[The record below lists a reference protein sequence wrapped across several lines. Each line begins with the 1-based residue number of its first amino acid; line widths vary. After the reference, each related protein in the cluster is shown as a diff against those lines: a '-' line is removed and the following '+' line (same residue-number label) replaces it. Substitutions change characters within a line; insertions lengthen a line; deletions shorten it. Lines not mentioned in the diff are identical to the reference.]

1 MPPKSK
7 IGSITHNSAEVN
19 SKPKRGMLARFSSTK
34 KLSAD
39 KNSSSNSGKTAT
51 GNSMSNI
58 TKSSRTLNT
67 MPADIGRGNSSSKAS
82 VSSTSMAGA
91 RTLPNNS
98 FIHHRNSDKVIIPE
112 GIMEDKYELG
122 DECTQ
127 VRLGEIPGQI
137 TALTDAAS
145 CLTDGFDE
153 SVVNPHRKV
162 RVLEL

>member
-7 IGSITHNSAEVN
+7 IGSITHNSDNAN

-39 KNSSSNSGKTAT
+39 KSSSSNSGRTANN
-51 GNSMSNI
+51 NSMSNM

-67 MPADIGRGNSSSKAS
+67 MPADIGRSSKAS

-162 RVLEL
+162 SI

>member
-1 MPPKSK
+1 
-7 IGSITHNSAEVN
+7 
-19 SKPKRGMLARFSSTK
+19 MLARFSSTK

-39 KNSSSNSGKTAT
+39 KSSSSNSGKTAT
-51 GNSMSNI
+51 GNSNI

-67 MPADIGRGNSSSKAS
+67 MPADIGRGSGSSKAS
-82 VSSTSMAGA
+82 VSSTSMAGVA

-127 VRLGEIPGQI
+127 VRMGEIPGQI

-162 RVLEL
+162 SI

>member
-1 MPPKSK
+1 M
-7 IGSITHNSAEVN
+7 
-19 SKPKRGMLARFSSTK
+19 
-34 KLSAD
+34 
-39 KNSSSNSGKTAT
+39 
-51 GNSMSNI
+51 

-67 MPADIGRGNSSSKAS
+67 MPADIGRSSKAS

-162 RVLEL
+162 SI